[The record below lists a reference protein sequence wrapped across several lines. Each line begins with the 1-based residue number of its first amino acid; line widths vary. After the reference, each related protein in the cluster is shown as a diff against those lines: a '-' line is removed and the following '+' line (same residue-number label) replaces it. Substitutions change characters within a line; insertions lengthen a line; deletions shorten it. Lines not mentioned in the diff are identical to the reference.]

1 MNYFADSFKQSFT
14 CSESVFQ
21 TFIRM
26 ISGTALKLKIHLCVD
41 SRHSCVQ
48 RGVIY
53 YALMVL
59 CCFRW
64 LLVASSISLIALSL
78 AQWPRASEYI
88 RNKGPL

>member
-1 MNYFADSFKQSFT
+1 
-14 CSESVFQ
+14 
-21 TFIRM
+21 M
-26 ISGTALKLKIHLCVD
+26 ISATALKLKINLSVD
-41 SRHSCVQ
+41 WRHSCVQ
-48 RGVIY
+48 LGVIY

-88 RNKGPL
+88 CNRGPL